1 MVPEIWHLDC
11 FQPLKGHKSF
21 KCHISGTS
29 RPIGLKFGLCDYFSK
44 ILPPLET
51 NLDPNPIPS
60 THGLASGLAK
70 KAKQLDGQNHV
81 FPHCL
86 TLLSTQKVVSF
97 VGMIW
102 TILNPIGP
110 HSGQRSCRRLR
121 VKILK
126 N

>member
-1 MVPEIWHLDC
+1 MSFCIPAKYELS
-11 FQPLKGHKSF
+11 LKWYMKSLGIHELLRF
-21 KCHISGTS
+21 FPQC
-29 RPIGLKFGLCDYFSK
+29 
-44 ILPPLET
+44 
-51 NLDPNPIPS
+51 
-60 THGLASGLAK
+60 GLASGLAK

-110 HSGQRSCRRLR
+110 HSAPLAE
-121 VKILK
+121 